1 MSPEQFYKASCLFP
15 EIYWP
20 SGVPLVTYEH
30 MDDVLEFMCLYV
42 LDYGQLDQSI
52 QIKTTK
58 GSVPVAH
65 PYVFRARK
73 PFNKHE
79 FLEPAF
85 ILLNTRGSNKQY
97 MYSTMEFNQLI
108 LKLYKPKSVE
118 DADYL
123 PTAKYRLAKLIQERD
138 TNLYD
143 TLVDRYLFS

>member
-20 SGVPLVTYEH
+20 SGVPIVTYEH

-52 QIKTTK
+52 QIKTTI
-58 GSVPVAH
+58 GSDKVH
-65 PYVFRARK
+65 PYVFRTRK
-73 PFNKHE
+73 AFNKHE

-85 ILLNTRGSNKQY
+85 IRMNKALSASL

-108 LKLYKPKSVE
+108 LKLYQPKSIE

-123 PTAKYRLAKLIQERD
+123 STSKYRLAKLIQERD
-138 TNLYD
+138 RNLYD